1 LDTPPLFTYTIDI
14 AAVISKLGELPI
26 AGKPEMG
33 LRAVDIQVAIQRAAD
48 ADKIQQGQTAQTRAG
63 EAGTREKAEL
73 ERTKALEQPQKTER
87 SGEVVI
93 QKSKERNARSSGKNP
108 ESDEEQ
114 NPEPEEGAEPEKTAK
129 PLRPDRK
136 GYLDILA

>member
-1 LDTPPLFTYTIDI
+1 
-14 AAVISKLGELPI
+14 
-26 AGKPEMG
+26 MG
-33 LRAVDIQVAIQRAAD
+33 IRAVDIQVAIQRAAD

-87 SGEVVI
+87 EGEVVI
-93 QKSKERNARSSGKNP
+93 QKSKERNSGSSGQDRDTDEEKNP
-108 ESDEEQ
+108 EG
-114 NPEPEEGAEPEKTAK
+114 EEGGESERAAK

-136 GYLDILA
+136 GYLDILV